1 MIKGPD
7 TPHWHG
13 RRSSVEA
20 HCCVASCLLRPAK
33 KLHLITPETTAKDYD
48 QQASTFCACMKGNA
62 SLWIC
67 KLLIWLSSIYDA
79 ALANIAVSMSDKK
92 RQRRKKKEKL
102 FCTDTFYLNRQS
114 VIFLTD
120 AQSGPK
126 TDKGPFP
133 RCLLANY
140 PIEWL
145 LVLSVFIDLM
155 MATPVNSGASLHL
168 RVPFLAMN
176 TINKLLS

>member
-1 MIKGPD
+1 MGEGAASRL
-7 TPHWHG
+7 T
-13 RRSSVEA
+13 
-20 HCCVASCLLRPAK
+20 VAWPRVSCALPKSCTWSHHR
-33 KLHLITPETTAKDYD
+33 DYCQRL
-48 QQASTFCACMKGNA
+48 QQALTFCACMKGNA

-79 ALANIAVSMSDKK
+79 ALANIAVSLSDKK

-102 FCTDTFYLNRQS
+102 FCTDTFYLNSQS

-133 RCLLANY
+133 GCLLANY

>member
-48 QQASTFCACMKGNA
+48 QQALTFCACMKGDA
-62 SLWIC
+62 SLRIC

-92 RQRRKKKEKL
+92 RQRRKKRRNFFALIRFTWTASQWFSHRCSVGPK
-102 FCTDTFYLNRQS
+102 NRQGPIS
-114 VIFLTD
+114 WMFVSKLPDRMTACVECIYWPHDGHPCQFRRVSSPPG
-120 AQSGPK
+120 AFSG
-126 TDKGPFP
+126 
-133 RCLLANY
+133 NEY
-140 PIEWL
+140 
-145 LVLSVFIDLM
+145 
-155 MATPVNSGASLHL
+155 NQ
-168 RVPFLAMN
+168 
-176 TINKLLS
+176 